1 MRVEAERE
9 RQQLCE
15 QLDTRRYDHDHPPA
29 KPEPIFT
36 LAGHSIATPGNIV
49 VIQSKVK
56 TGKSGFVGAKI
67 ARAVSEDKTGDY
79 LGIEARPNAEGK
91 AVVHFDTEQ
100 SRYDAYQI
108 IATSLRRGSLEAP
121 PSHLRSYCL
130 ADIDRKT
137 RRKMLKVEMERANE
151 EHGGIFCV
159 LIDGIGDL
167 VVNVND
173 PDESNEFVS
182 ELHQLAIKYDTVII
196 VVLHENPGDA
206 NTGGKTRGHL
216 GSELERKAETNLRLE
231 KDGEGITTVWTEK
244 SRHSLIVKARGVTFQ
259 WDDFE
264 GMHLSCASGRENRR
278 EMRREDKLREQRV
291 LAGEIFGQPEARLFG
306 LTWNEVHNR
315 IAELRQISVAK
326 ARYHFNLLVK
336 HGIIERREPEGKWF
350 LKGSQ
355 V

>member
-1 MRVEAERE
+1 M
-9 RQQLCE
+9 
-15 QLDTRRYDHDHPPA
+15 
-29 KPEPIFT
+29 
-36 LAGHSIATPGNIV
+36 

-67 ARAVSEDKTGDY
+67 ARAISEDKTGDY
-79 LGIEARPNAEGK
+79 LGIEAQPNTEGK

-151 EHGGIFCV
+151 EHGGVFGV

-173 PDESNEFVS
+173 QEESNEFVS

-196 VVLHENPGDA
+196 VVLHENPGEA
-206 NTGGKTRGHL
+206 NTGGKTRATSAASL
-216 GSELERKAETNLRLE
+216 SARPRRTFGSKKTARGSRPSGLRKA
-231 KDGEGITTVWTEK
+231 
-244 SRHSLIVKARGVTFQ
+244 VT
-259 WDDFE
+259 
-264 GMHLSCASGRENRR
+264 R
-278 EMRREDKLREQRV
+278 
-291 LAGEIFGQPEARLFG
+291 
-306 LTWNEVHNR
+306 
-315 IAELRQISVAK
+315 
-326 ARYHFNLLVK
+326 
-336 HGIIERREPEGKWF
+336 
-350 LKGSQ
+350 
-355 V
+355 